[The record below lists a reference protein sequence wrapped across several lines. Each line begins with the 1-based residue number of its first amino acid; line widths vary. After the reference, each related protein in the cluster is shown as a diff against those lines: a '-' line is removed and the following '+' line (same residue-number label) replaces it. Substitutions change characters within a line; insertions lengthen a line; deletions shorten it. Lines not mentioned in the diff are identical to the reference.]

1 MSKDYGFATNRKN
14 PALALWAKQSQAQ
27 IITRKAI
34 RAGELIDPRT
44 LLCVDCGG
52 MAKFYDHR
60 KYSEPLTVAPVCHSC
75 NVKRGPAEDSPDAL
89 RSFRPLQ
96 PQA

>member
-34 RAGELIDPRT
+34 RAGELID
-44 LLCVDCGG
+44 
-52 MAKFYDHR
+52 K
-60 KYSEPLTVAPVCHSC
+60 
-75 NVKRGPAEDSPDAL
+75 
-89 RSFRPLQ
+89 
-96 PQA
+96 